1 MKKKA
6 RRFDEGGSVEQRAK
20 FFAALADK
28 PEEQAAF
35 QRRIHEQQQAKAEA
49 SDRERA
55 GTTSAAP
62 RDAAAPKSAAAPKP
76 TASSSSPAPA
86 PSTRVSMGS
95 QNEAT
100 YTPRGK
106 FTDSDAESRAARQ
119 SEADDENVRRI
130 QRARDEADNS
140 ERISRAGVS
149 TSSQNDADDKPSASR
164 YPGQYS
170 PERRAA
176 RLQRSAENAD
186 RGGMTPQAEKAVDA
200 AMTAASVV
208 PAARVGLG
216 AARVGK
222 EVATAAAQQARTRA
236 GLGRQFGESAED
248 AARVT
253 AGAPRTTA
261 RDVAAGAREVAA
273 RRIEAAKSP
282 AKRAEELRRARGEGM
297 EPMDTGI
304 TMPPTVR
311 ERAAEAARSAVE
323 SGRRLYNKMKPE
335 PKLVRGRGR
344 NFAESADDAA
354 QKGYKKGGKVSAS
367 SRADGIAQRG
377 KTRGRYL

>member
-1 MKKKA
+1 MKKKT
-6 RRFDEGGSVEQRAK
+6 RRFDEGGSVRERAMRYVD
-20 FFAALADK
+20 LADK

-35 QRRIHEQQQAKAEA
+35 QRRVHEEQQAEAEA
-49 SDRERA
+49 SDRRRA
-55 GTTSAAP
+55 STTPAA
-62 RDAAAPKSAAAPKP
+62 SKP
-76 TASSSSPAPA
+76 AASSASSASSASPAPA
-86 PSTRVSMGS
+86 RSTRVSMGS

-106 FTDSDAESRAARQ
+106 FTDSDAESRAARE
-119 SEADDENVRRI
+119 SEADEENVRRI
-130 QRARDEADNS
+130 QRARDEADN
-140 ERISRAGVS
+140 RAGVS
-149 TSSQNDADDKPSASR
+149 MGSQNDAEDKPSASR

-186 RGGMTPQAEKAVDA
+186 RGGMSPQAERAVDA

-208 PAARVGLG
+208 PAARIGLG
-216 AARVGK
+216 AVRAGR
-222 EVATAAAQQARTRA
+222 EVATAAAQQARARA

-248 AARVT
+248 AARAT
-253 AGAPRTTA
+253 AGAPRTTV

-282 AKRAEELRRARGEGM
+282 AQRARERAEELRRTRGEGM

-311 ERAAEAARSAVE
+311 ERAAEAARSAAE
-323 SGRRLYNKMKPE
+323 SGRRLFNRMKPE
-335 PKLVRGRGR
+335 PKLVRGRGKQ
-344 NFAESADDAA
+344 FGESAEDAA
-354 QKGYKKGGKVSAS
+354 QRGYKKGGKVSSAS
-367 SRADGIAQRG
+367 RGDGIAQRG
-377 KTRGRYL
+377 KTRGRYI

>member
-1 MKKKA
+1 MKKKM
-6 RRFDEGGSVEQRAK
+6 RRFDVGGDV
-20 FFAALADK
+20 
-28 PEEQAAF
+28 
-35 QRRIHEQQQAKAEA
+35 
-49 SDRERA
+49 RERA
-55 GTTSAAP
+55 MRYAAMANDSGEESEGQKAMLREQAGREYGMKGEEP
-62 RDAAAPKSAAAPKP
+62 PKAPAPKP
-76 TASSSSPAPA
+76 AASSPPKAASSPAPA

-140 ERISRAGVS
+140 ERINRAGMG
-149 TSSQNDADDKPSASR
+149 SQNDAEDKPR

-186 RGGMTPQAEKAVDA
+186 RGGMSPQAERAVDA
-200 AMTAASVV
+200 AITAASVV

-216 AARVGK
+216 AIRAGR
-222 EVATAAAQQARTRA
+222 EVATAAAQQARARA

-248 AARVT
+248 AARAT

-273 RRIEAAKSP
+273 RRVEAAKSP
-282 AKRAEELRRARGEGM
+282 AQRARERAEELRRTRGEGM

-311 ERAAEAARSAVE
+311 ERAAEAARSAAE
-323 SGRRLYNKMKPE
+323 SGRRLLNRMKPE
-335 PKLVRGRGR
+335 PKLVRGRGKQ
-344 NFAESADDAA
+344 FGESAEDAA
-354 QKGYKKGGKVSAS
+354 QRGYKKGGKVSSAS
-367 SRADGIAQRG
+367 RGDGIAQRG
-377 KTRGRYL
+377 KTRGRYI

>member
-1 MKKKA
+1 MKKKI
-6 RRFDEGGSVEQRAK
+6 RRFDVGGDVRSRAY
-20 FFAALADK
+20 AWL
-28 PEEQAAF
+28 EEQ
-35 QRRIHEQQQAKAEA
+35 KLKEA
-49 SDRERA
+49 YGDE
-55 GTTSAAP
+55 GKSAPEPKPAP

-149 TSSQNDADDKPSASR
+149 MGSQNDAEDKPSANRS
-164 YPGQYS
+164 PGLNWPTNQYS

-186 RGGMTPQAEKAVDA
+186 RGGMSPQAEKAVDA
-200 AMTAASVV
+200 AMTVASVV
-208 PAARVGLG
+208 PAARIGLG
-216 AARVGK
+216 AIRAGR

-236 GLGRQFGESAED
+236 GLGRQFAEGAED
-248 AARVT
+248 ASRAT
-253 AGAPRTTA
+253 AGAPRTTV

-282 AKRAEELRRARGEGM
+282 AQRARERAEELRRTRGEGM

>member
-6 RRFDEGGSVEQRAK
+6 RRFDVGGDV
-20 FFAALADK
+20 
-28 PEEQAAF
+28 
-35 QRRIHEQQQAKAEA
+35 
-49 SDRERA
+49 RERA
-55 GTTSAAP
+55 MRYAAMANDSGEESEGQKAMLREQAGREYGMKGEEP
-62 RDAAAPKSAAAPKP
+62 PKAPAPKP
-76 TASSSSPAPA
+76 AASSPPKAASSPAPA

-140 ERISRAGVS
+140 ERINRAGMG
-149 TSSQNDADDKPSASR
+149 SQNDAEDKPR

-186 RGGMTPQAEKAVDA
+186 RGGMSPQAERAVDA
-200 AMTAASVV
+200 AITAASVV

-216 AARVGK
+216 AIRAGR
-222 EVATAAAQQARTRA
+222 EVATAAAQQARARA

-248 AARVT
+248 AARAT

-282 AKRAEELRRARGEGM
+282 AQRARERAEELRRTRGEGM

-311 ERAAEAARSAVE
+311 ERAAEAARSAAE
-323 SGRRLYNKMKPE
+323 SGRRLFNRMKPE
-335 PKLVRGRGR
+335 PKLVRGRGKQ
-344 NFAESADDAA
+344 FGESAEDAA
-354 QKGYKKGGKVSAS
+354 QRGYKKGGKVSSAS
-367 SRADGIAQRG
+367 RGDGIAQRG
-377 KTRGRYL
+377 KTRGRYI

>member
-6 RRFDEGGSVEQRAK
+6 RRYGVGGDVQERAMRY
-20 FFAALADK
+20 AALADD
-28 PEEQAAF
+28 PEAQAAF
-35 QRRIHEQQQAKAEA
+35 QRRVHEEQQAEA
-49 SDRERA
+49 ETSDRGRA

-62 RDAAAPKSAAAPKP
+62 RAAAAPKSA
-76 TASSSSPAPA
+76 ASSSSPAPA

-186 RGGMTPQAEKAVDA
+186 RGGMSPQAERAVDA
-200 AMTAASVV
+200 AITAASVV
-208 PAARVGLG
+208 PAARIGLG
-216 AARVGK
+216 AVRAGR
-222 EVATAAAQQARTRA
+222 EVATAAAQQARARA

-248 AARVT
+248 AARAT

-282 AKRAEELRRARGEGM
+282 AQRARERAEELRRTRGEGM

-311 ERAAEAARSAVE
+311 ERAAEAARSAAE
-323 SGRRLYNKMKPE
+323 SGRRLFNRMKPE
-335 PKLVRGRGR
+335 PKLVRGRGKQ
-344 NFAESADDAA
+344 FGESAEDAA
-354 QKGYKKGGKVSAS
+354 QRGYKKGGKVSSAS
-367 SRADGIAQRG
+367 RGDGIAQRG
-377 KTRGRYL
+377 KTRGRYI